1 LRVDHSL
8 RSIFVL
14 GEPCRCS
21 MGFLHLFIVNK
32 SGGLI
37 HHRPLSPK
45 APKIGT
51 NEWLRIGSTFHSLHA
66 IAAEASPVRLPS
78 GKNPAGA
85 DDGIEEIVAGNLILR
100 CLQTRTGIKFVVT
113 ADRASPVS
121 STQSRGGN
129 TSNASSNS
137 TRATS
142 DVLDGVLKEIYCLYS
157 DCVLKDPFY
166 ELEMPIRSELFVQSV
181 DALIEKYESNFTSS
195 KSGSTKYSR

>member
-1 LRVDHSL
+1 
-8 RSIFVL
+8 
-14 GEPCRCS
+14 

-37 HHRPLSPK
+37 HHRPLSAK

-85 DDGIEEIVAGNLILR
+85 DDGIEEIVAGDLILR

-113 ADRASPVS
+113 ADRTSPASS

-129 TSNASSNS
+129 AVASTASDP

-142 DVLDGVLKEIYCLYS
+142 DVLDGVLKEIYCLYA

-181 DALIEKYESNFTSS
+181 DALVAKYESNFTSG